1 MKIPTNKFLKTKSH
15 KLEYEMAFFSTS
27 DLPEETCPNESYNYL
42 VMIDLD
48 PANMIMLTVGG
59 IDFTFTPAQANAL
72 GSKLLE
78 LASTS
83 GATAPTK

>member
-1 MKIPTNKFLKTKSH
+1 MNRPINTFLKTKSQ
-15 KLEYEMAFFSTS
+15 KLDYEMAFFSNP
-27 DLPEETCPNESYNYL
+27 DVPEETCSADSYNYL
-42 VMIDLD
+42 VMIGVD

-59 IDFTFTPAQANAL
+59 IDFTFTPTQAKAL

-83 GATAPTK
+83 GAKAPTS